1 MLVILSGWEEGRMEN
16 YCLMS
21 IELEFYFILGPSMQL
36 LIVGSQFPDQGLN
49 PGSKGEI
56 AKP

>member
-36 LIVGSQFPDQGLN
+36 LIVGF
-49 PGSKGEI
+49 
-56 AKP
+56 